1 MRTLT
6 VRARLVVLVTGLCA
20 SAFIVPGSL
29 VAQAQTPTAE
39 QMQVFQQLPADQ
51 QQALL
56 QRATGGANS
65 GSATGST
72 SPRKADD
79 DAARRA
85 QQQPVTTATDALA
98 AGLQAD
104 DVVLVEV
111 ERDHRRPGAHQAH
124 CFA

>member
-39 QMQVFQQLPADQ
+39 QLQVFQQLPADQ

-56 QRATGGANS
+56 QRAAGGANS
-65 GSATGST
+65 GSATGGN
-72 SPRKADD
+72 SPRKTDD

-85 QQQPVTTATDALA
+85 QQQPVTTATATDAQA

-111 ERDHRRPGAHQAH
+111 ELAKERV
-124 CFA
+124 